1 MFSNKVFLAAFAVS
15 LVFHGVLLL
24 QHTNFSA
31 WNRKDNNKIL
41 ELSYVKKAKDDE
53 AGQRDLPNKREQLL
67 SAQSRPRLQKIPL
80 PEALNNIKDSAAA
93 DKKISLDKLFDKP
106 LFAKSDVIAVK
117 RKITLQPDKI
127 EINNPAYL
135 NHSQMVREK
144 IKRALYQNYSG
155 TDTGQV
161 NLVFV
166 LTKEGVLK
174 DVRVVDEA
182 SVLNPYL
189 KEIVL
194 RSIKDA
200 APFPNFPK
208 ELDYPQLSFNVV
220 ISFEIE

>member
-15 LVFHGVLLL
+15 LTFHGILLL
-24 QHTNFSA
+24 QHANFSV
-31 WNRKDNNKIL
+31 WNRKDNNKVI
-41 ELSYVKKAKDDE
+41 ELSYVKKIEDEHIKEKDYS
-53 AGQRDLPNKREQLL
+53 NKREQLL
-67 SAQSRPRLQKIPL
+67 AIQSKPRLQKIPL
-80 PEALNNIKDSAAA
+80 PEALNNAQDSAAA
-93 DKKISLDKLFDKP
+93 GKKISLDRLFDKP
-106 LFAKSDVIAVK
+106 LFVKSDVIAVK
-117 RKITLQPDKI
+117 RKITLQPDKL

-174 DVRVVDEA
+174 DVRVVDET

>member
-1 MFSNKVFLAAFAVS
+1 MFSNKVFLVAFVAS
-15 LVFHGVLLL
+15 LAFHGVLLL
-24 QHTNFSA
+24 QHTNFSV
-31 WNRKDNNKIL
+31 WNRKDNNKNL
-41 ELSYVKKAKDDE
+41 ELSYVKKVEEEKASVKDRQED
-53 AGQRDLPNKREQLL
+53 REQLL
-67 SAQSRPRLQKIPL
+67 RVQNKPRLQKIPL
-80 PEALNNIKDSAAA
+80 PEAINNIKDNAAA
-93 DKKISLDKLFDKP
+93 NKDISLDKLFDKP
-106 LFAKSDVIAVK
+106 LFVKSDVIAVK

-144 IKRALYQNYSG
+144 IKRSLYHNYSG

-174 DVRVVDEA
+174 DVRVVDEG

-200 APFPNFPK
+200 SPFPSFPK